1 MARAAGVSITFHG
14 LRHGFA
20 TLRLECGVDLKV
32 IQEFL
37 GHSNYAIPANLYT
50 HVAEKLDRQATDRLD
65 SLFLP
70 R

>member
-1 MARAAGVSITFHG
+1 
-14 LRHGFA
+14 
-20 TLRLECGVDLKV
+20 LECGVDLKV